1 MNETET
7 RYQSGTAA
15 SSQTM
20 TRDEAKEYI
29 KSQWRYIMRE
39 WTGTAK
45 SKVQGKETYICPICG
60 HGKNGDGVKE
70 NPKSKDP
77 NGIKCFGACGTAGDI
92 IEFWETCNHVGYNEA
107 LQELAEKV
115 GITISKGSK
124 AAPAQIGNATPPAER
139 PRPASYDGEI
149 NYNPYFKECFNRLQN
164 ENQNAPAVEYL
175 KKRGIS
181 LGTAISCKIGY
192 DPAADP
198 ANAPGALEGQRK
210 PHPARRLIIPCNQ
223 ARYVTRAIDEEKI
236 DRRYWK
242 MNNRV
247 ESGQA
252 GGGVFVPEFA
262 AMCDYLFICE
272 GIFDALSIMEAAAQV
287 GTSTAAIAL
296 NSTSN
301 VDALL
306 ETFKEKDK
314 RPAGIVLIALDNDE
328 AGTKA
333 ADKLA
338 EGLIHLTIPHARA
351 NICEGYKDPNEA
363 LVKAPEQFKRAIKAT
378 QEKATKP
385 DGIAAYLS
393 EGGYIRDAERMI
405 APAPTGFKQLDIKC
419 GGGIQ
424 TGLYVIA
431 APSSL
436 GKTTFCLQMACNI
449 AQSGRDVLYFA
460 MEQSRMELVNKAV
473 ARLSFE
479 NEADRNHPKNAIT
492 AEDCRKNETWRN
504 DNIEKYR
511 HELARRVGNHLS
523 IIEWNLDATTAN
535 IKKKIIQHMR
545 SNPTEKPPIVIIDY
559 LQLIQG
565 EKINGRKQGAKEA
578 MDEAATELK
587 KLSRAQNVPII
598 AISSINRASYYI
610 AFSMEAIKESG
621 GIEYTADVVLGLQY
635 SAAAGITAEDMRGN
649 SDEVKKLKARVKEAK
664 AVSPRQIELVCDKN
678 RFGIGHFS
686 VSYDYYPKH
695 DYFVESL
702 RKPTT

>member
-7 RYQSGTAA
+7 RYQSGAA
-15 SSQTM
+15 LGQTM

-29 KSQWRYIMRE
+29 KSQWRYILRE

-77 NGIKCFGACGTAGDI
+77 NSIICFTCSFSGDI
-92 IEFWETCNHVGYNEA
+92 IQMWMNDHKIGYNEA
-107 LQELAEKV
+107 LQDLAGKL
-115 GITISKGSK
+115 GITISKGGK
-124 AAPAQIGNATPPAER
+124 AAPAQIGSRNTTPPAER

-175 KKRGIS
+175 EKRGIS

-198 ANAPGALEGQRK
+198 ASAPGALEGQRK

-242 MNNRV
+242 MNNRL

-363 LVKAPEQFKRAIKAT
+363 LVQAPEQFKRAIKAT

-405 APAPTGFKQLDIKC
+405 APAPTGFKQLDMKC

-504 DNIEKYR
+504 GNIEKYR

-635 SAAAGITAEDMRGN
+635 SAAAGIAAEDMRGK

-664 AVSPRQIELVCDKN
+664 AASPRQIELVCDKN